1 MFGELGNLLL
11 KILDPLPLSQRGVE
25 ELVELRLKVTYPI
38 LRHLKLKHAEFS
50 VVEDAL
56 GGAQLGALLVQP
68 LHILFD

>member
-11 KILDPLPLSQRGVE
+11 EILDPLPLRQRGVE
-25 ELVELRLKVTYPI
+25 EFVELCLEIANPI

-56 GGAQLGALLVQP
+56 GGAQLGALLVQT

>member
-1 MFGELGNLLL
+1 MLL
-11 KILDPLPLSQRGVE
+11 KILDPLPLRQRRVE
-25 ELVELRLKVTYPI
+25 ELVELRLEVANPI

>member
-1 MFGELGNLLL
+1 MLL
-11 KILDPLPLSQRGVE
+11 KILDPLPLRQRRVE
-25 ELVELRLKVTYPI
+25 ELVELRLEVANPI

-50 VVEDAL
+50 VVEDAF